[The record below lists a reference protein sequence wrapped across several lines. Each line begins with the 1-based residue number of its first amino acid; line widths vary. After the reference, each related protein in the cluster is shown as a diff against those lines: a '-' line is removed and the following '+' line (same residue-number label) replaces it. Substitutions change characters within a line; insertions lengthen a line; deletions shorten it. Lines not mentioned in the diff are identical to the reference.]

1 MDLTPWPGATQ
12 AVLVR
17 NEDDWL
23 IQWRIGARR
32 MNVTRVTGDELTA
45 ELGGQG
51 GDADA
56 VAYIERRLNNAG
68 FIAKLRHGQRDLLGR
83 HEVASWHLRPRLR

>member
-1 MDLTPWPGATQ
+1 MQLTPWPGATQ

-17 NEDDWL
+17 NDGDWL
-23 IQWRIGARR
+23 IQWRVGGRR
-32 MNVTRVTGDELTA
+32 MDVTRLRDEELAA
-45 ELGGQG
+45 EVGGRAR
-51 GDADA
+51 DADT

-68 FIAKLRHGQRDLLGR
+68 FVAKLRDGRRDALGP

>member
-1 MDLTPWPGATQ
+1 MELTPWPGSTQ

-17 NEDDWL
+17 SDGDWL
-23 IQWRIGARR
+23 IQWRVGGRR
-32 MNVTRVTGDELTA
+32 MDVTRLRHDELAA
-45 ELGGQG
+45 EIGGRG
-51 GDADA
+51 RDADT

-68 FIAKLRHGQRDLLGR
+68 FIAKLRDGQRDLLGP